1 MISEEYEMKN
11 KVIVANVPDIS
22 ENRVSLEDV
31 EMAGGSSFCS
41 GDEND
46 SQTDAEEKKRYEMRE
61 QDI

>member
-1 MISEEYEMKN
+1 MKN